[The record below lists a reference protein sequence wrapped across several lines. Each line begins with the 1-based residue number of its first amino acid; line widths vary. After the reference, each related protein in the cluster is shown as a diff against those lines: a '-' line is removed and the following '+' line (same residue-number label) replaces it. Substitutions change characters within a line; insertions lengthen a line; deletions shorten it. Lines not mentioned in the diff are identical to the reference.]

1 MAEGGGGGPRDGTN
15 DRRWLLCWYRI
26 GFLSSVVSGE
36 GQSGWGGLITM
47 TTLSNSLEGGEHVR
61 GGVSAAQVGSRQSG
75 QVSPDAAGCPHK
87 QSRARFTQVAPDSR
101 AEPSSLFCFRIRRR
115 QEFSLGWPEEAEL
128 VTHSGGGNEWTPE
141 ITA

>member
-1 MAEGGGGGPRDGTN
+1 MTEPTTAGGFYVG
-15 DRRWLLCWYRI
+15 I
-26 GFLSSVVSGE
+26 VSGFCQVWCQE
-36 GQSGWGGLITM
+36 KGRVGGGGLITM

-115 QEFSLGWPEEAEL
+115 PEFSLGWPEEAEL